1 MTHSPRTF
9 ALTPKWDIRLDNAGR
24 IALKTESAATA
35 QNVANECRL
44 FLADACFN
52 QDEGVPHFILQL
64 GKAKAQSAL
73 VDHLRVAAQAIPDVA
88 EIIGV
93 ELSEFDPQTRTLSG
107 TIHFTT
113 IGGQHVTTE
122 F

>member
-1 MTHSPRTF
+1 MTHSTRTF

-52 QDEGVPHFILQL
+52 QDEGVPHFVLQL
-64 GKAKAQSAL
+64 GKAKVQSAL
-73 VDHLRVAAQAIPDVA
+73 ADHLRVAAKAIPDVA
-88 EIIGV
+88 EITGV

-107 TIHFTT
+107 AIHFTT
-113 IGGQHVTTE
+113 IGGQHVTTD

>member
-1 MTHSPRTF
+1 MTHSTRTF
-9 ALTPKWDIRLDNAGR
+9 ALTPKWDVQLDSAGH
-24 IALKTESAATA
+24 IAMKTEAVATA
-35 QNVANECRL
+35 QYVANECRL
-44 FLADACFN
+44 FLADACFH

-73 VDHLRVAAQAIPDVA
+73 ADHLRVAAKAIPDVA
-88 EIIGV
+88 EITGV

-107 TIHFTT
+107 TICFTT
-113 IGGQHVTTE
+113 IGGQHVTTD

>member
-1 MTHSPRTF
+1 MTHSTRTF
-9 ALTPKWDIRLDNAGR
+9 ALTPKWDIRLDGVGN
-24 IALKTESAATA
+24 IALKTEAPATA
-35 QNVANECRL
+35 QNVSNECRL

-52 QDEGVPHFILQL
+52 QDEGIPHFDLQL
-64 GKAKAQSAL
+64 GRAKVQSAL
-73 VDHLRVAAQAIPDVA
+73 LNHLRVAAKTIPDVA

-113 IGGQHVTTE
+113 IGGQHVTSD